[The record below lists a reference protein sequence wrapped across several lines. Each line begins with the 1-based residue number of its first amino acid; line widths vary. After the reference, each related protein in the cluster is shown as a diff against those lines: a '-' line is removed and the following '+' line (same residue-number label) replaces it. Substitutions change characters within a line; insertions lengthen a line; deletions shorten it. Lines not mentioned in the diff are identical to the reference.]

1 MKKVA
6 GNWKVWAGIFISLVF
21 MFLAFRKVDFV
32 QMWSAFKS
40 ADYWWFIPALIIL
53 FTSHLM
59 RTIRW
64 RYLLLPVKK
73 VETGVLFS
81 SLMIGYMANIFLP
94 AHLGEFLRAFMVGK
108 KRQVPA
114 SAVFGT
120 IVIER
125 IIDVFTLLALMAL
138 TMIVFPS
145 FPNWVRKSGYISFA
159 AIGGLL
165 VLLIAMKKHR
175 EQSLRITE
183 LVTKLL
189 PEKLRTKI
197 SSLLHSFLDG
207 IVPLKNWK
215 HYPIV
220 VVLSILIWACYGA
233 IFQISIY
240 AFNFN
245 HLYALSWTASLVLL
259 VITTISILVPSSPGY
274 VGTYHY
280 LCVLSLGL
288 FQVPKSPALSFAF
301 VVHGISF
308 LPILLLG
315 LILLSAEGMSFKSL
329 QKKPVMEKGTTHKS
343 KSHTLQ
349 SVAQVAD

>member
-6 GNWKVWAGIFISLVF
+6 GNWKVWAGILTSLLF
-21 MFLAFRKVDFV
+21 MFLAFRQTDFV

-53 FTSHLM
+53 FTSHFM
-59 RTIRW
+59 RSIRW
-64 RYLLLPVKK
+64 RYLLLPVKE
-73 VETGVLFS
+73 VQVGVLFS

-94 AHLGEFLRAFMVGK
+94 AHLGEFLRAFMVRK

-138 TMIVFPS
+138 TMVVFPS
-145 FPNWVRKSGYISFA
+145 FPDWVRKSGYISFM

-165 VLLIAMKKHR
+165 ILLVVMKKHR

-183 LVTKLL
+183 RVTKPL
-189 PEKLRTKI
+189 PEKLRAKI
-197 SSLLHSFLDG
+197 TRLLHSFLDG

-215 HYPIV
+215 HYLIV
-220 VVLSILIWACYGA
+220 VVLSILIWVCYGV

-240 AFNFN
+240 AFNFDK
-245 HLYALSWTASLVLL
+245 LYALPWTASLVLL

-288 FQVPKSPALSFAF
+288 FHVPKSPALSFAF

-308 LPILLLG
+308 LPILVLG

-329 QKKPVMEKGTTHKS
+329 QEKPKMEEDNTHRTEN
-343 KSHTLQ
+343 TLQ
-349 SVAQVAD
+349 HVPQVAD

>member
-6 GNWKVWAGIFISLVF
+6 GNWKVWVGIIISLGF

-53 FTSHLM
+53 FASHFM

-138 TMIVFPS
+138 TMVVFPS
-145 FPNWVRKSGYISFA
+145 FPDWVRKSGYISFA

-165 VLLIAMKKHR
+165 ILLVMMKKYR
-175 EQSLRITE
+175 EQSLKITE
-183 LVTKLL
+183 WVSNPL
-189 PEKLRTKI
+189 PKKLRTKI
-197 SSLLHSFLDG
+197 IGLLHSFLDG
-207 IVPLKNWK
+207 IVPLENWK
-215 HYPIV
+215 HYSIV
-220 VVLSILIWACYGA
+220 VILSILIWACYGA
-233 IFQISIY
+233 IFLISIH
-240 AFNFN
+240 AFNFD
-245 HLYALSWTASLVLL
+245 HLYALPWTASLVLL

-288 FQVPKSPALSFAF
+288 FHVPKSPALSFAF

-315 LILLSAEGMSFKSL
+315 LILLSVEGMSFKSL
-329 QKKPVMEKGTTHKS
+329 QKNQTMEKENVGRTEN
-343 KSHTLQ
+343 TLQ
-349 SVAQVAD
+349 RVPQVAE